1 MARGLFHLLLVV
13 VLIVET
19 HCRNDTEVP
28 IHIAHK
34 KSVTRKRNVA
44 KREITCTEKE
54 YSLSDQCCMKCE
66 PGYVKNTNCPKTE
79 SDCIPCKS
87 GEEFM
92 DHMNDLDKC
101 MRCRSCDRMLG
112 WEVAKNCT
120 PTMNTECACA
130 KNYYCSSPSCTH
142 CEPCTICE
150 NGLVEKECDSTSD
163 TVCGMQEA
171 GIPPWGTA
179 IIVATVVALL
189 AAGLIFYLKRKQK
202 HSIQGN
208 GAVAAVRRDGSYET
222 LILIHEDVDLSHH
235 IPDIVEEMTLD
246 EVMAF
251 VRHHLLPEP
260 TIDDVLRDN
269 WLNTSEQKIKL
280 FQRWY
285 QRHGMKEAYGT
296 LISSLRDL
304 KMRAVADKIEEKLK
318 AAASSH
324 QEKRLTYNDKTEQSK
339 TCSQEGGKSYCNN
352 AELSKTCPDS
362 LEET

>member
-1 MARGLFHLLLVV
+1 MEQHTSSPLDRKEAL
-13 VLIVET
+13 
-19 HCRNDTEVP
+19 HCREEN
-28 IHIAHK
+28 
-34 KSVTRKRNVA
+34 
-44 KREITCTEKE
+44 
-54 YSLSDQCCMKCE
+54 LLF
-66 PGYVKNTNCPKTE
+66 GYVKNTNCPKTE

-112 WEVAKNCT
+112 AKMALLKRNVIQLQTLYAECKLSCNVSIV
-120 PTMNTECACA
+120 PT
-130 KNYYCSSPSCTH
+130 
-142 CEPCTICE
+142 
-150 NGLVEKECDSTSD
+150 
-163 TVCGMQEA
+163 EA
-171 GIPPWGTA
+171 GMPPWGTA

-208 GAVAAVRRDGSYET
+208 GAVAAARRDGSYET